1 MEWHCESCAV
11 EWNCISGEPVAKNS
25 RLENFDSL
33 STSRE
38 PLHPPTI
45 EVSWG
50 SHLEQFVQEQF
61 EGSTVGK

>member
-33 STSRE
+33 STSHE

-45 EVSWG
+45 EVSRG